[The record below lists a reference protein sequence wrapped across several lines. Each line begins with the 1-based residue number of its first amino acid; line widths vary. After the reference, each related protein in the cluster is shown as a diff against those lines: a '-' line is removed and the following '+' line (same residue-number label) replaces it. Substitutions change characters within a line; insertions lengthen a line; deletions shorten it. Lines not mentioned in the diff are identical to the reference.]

1 MYKPCFYCCPELL
14 DYSQISLLS
23 ISLSLLSI
31 TQMERKIFPSIQ
43 CSTVNTN
50 TRYHVTFIVVG
61 SVWEASLHHALARKY
76 LKTSQNA
83 ELTQP

>member
-1 MYKPCFYCCPELL
+1 MYKPCFYCCLELL

-23 ISLSLLSI
+23 I
-31 TQMERKIFPSIQ
+31 TQSVFHHSDGEEIFPSIQ